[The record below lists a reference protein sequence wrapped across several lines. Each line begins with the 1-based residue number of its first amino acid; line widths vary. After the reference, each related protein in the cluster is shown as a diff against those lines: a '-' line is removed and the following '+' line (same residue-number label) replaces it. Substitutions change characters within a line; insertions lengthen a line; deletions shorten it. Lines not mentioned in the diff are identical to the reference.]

1 MGSKPLK
8 SEIVPERNSEQPQ
21 VWRVRKQDVLNHIQA
36 SAKPRWMEPADSLT
50 RTTSRA
56 GITANS
62 FVRSMWMIHS
72 SNVAYLSK
80 LDIVALSIVLL
91 MQVVFIPLI

>member
-21 VWRVRKQDVLNHIQA
+21 VWRVKARRSTSFQA